1 MKRNIIIFFT
11 IVSVLAIWQ
20 NCTPKKDESK
30 IELTAAEKSE
40 ATAKLVK
47 LKTAD
52 EVAATRAKI
61 AKARAEREEQR
72 KVALLE
78 KAKATPTY
86 KDASGKIVYY
96 KAEVDP
102 TYAGGFDELTKYL
115 KDNLKYP
122 EAAREKGHEGTVFV
136 DFIVDEKGRIRD
148 VVASDVVGE
157 DVDLSFKEE
166 SVRVV
171 AAMQGWTAGRQHGK
185 PVDASFSIPIT
196 FQIAN

>member
-1 MKRNIIIFFT
+1 MKNIIILFVL
-11 IVSVLAIWQ
+11 VSALVIWQ
-20 NCTPKKDESK
+20 SCAPKTDESK
-30 IELTAAEKSE
+30 IELTAVEQSE

-52 EVAATRAKI
+52 EIAATRAKI
-61 AKARAEREEQR
+61 AQASAEREEQR
-72 KVALLE
+72 QLAILE

-102 TYAGGFDELTKYL
+102 SYTGGLDELRKYL
-115 KDNLKYP
+115 RDNLKYP
-122 EAAREKGHEGTVFV
+122 EAAREKGFEGTVFV
-136 DFIVDEKGRIRD
+136 DFIVDEKGRVRE

-157 DVDLSFKEE
+157 DVDISFKEE

-171 AAMQGWTAGRQHGK
+171 AAMPGWNAGRQNGK
-185 PVDASFSIPIT
+185 SVDASFSIPIT
-196 FQIAN
+196 FQLAN

>member
-1 MKRNIIIFFT
+1 MKNIIMLFVL
-11 IVSVLAIWQ
+11 VSALVIGQSCA
-20 NCTPKKDESK
+20 PKTDEAK
-30 IELTAAEKSE
+30 IELTAAESKE
-40 ATAKLVK
+40 ATAKLTK

-52 EVAATRAKI
+52 EIAVTRAKI
-61 AKARAEREEQR
+61 AKASAEKEAQR
-72 KVALLE
+72 KLAIVE

-102 TYAGGFDELTKYL
+102 SYTGGFDELRKYL
-115 KDNLKYP
+115 RDNLTYP
-122 EAAREKGHEGTVFV
+122 EAAREKGYEGTVFV

-157 DVDLSFKEE
+157 EVDISFKEE

-171 AAMQGWTAGRQHGK
+171 AAMPGWKAGRQNGK
-185 PVDASFSIPIT
+185 SVDAAYSIPIT
-196 FQIAN
+196 FQLAN